1 MIGHAAID
9 CALGGLL
16 LPERLS
22 AGLAAGQLTR
32 RLEFLTWAG
41 RADILDAF
49 FWSEAK
55 TRLPHD
61 MITSV
66 INRRVGGVA
75 ALAGLAAFTN
85 YARAVLT
92 TALIGLDEPARI
104 EDEAAALTYR
114 LSLLPTHN
122 EAARAWT
129 DGRQPQGAGHELARR
144 PGFAFLLLALSP
156 DDSAESFM
164 ARDAFFAAMLG
175 RT

>member
-75 ALAGLAAFTN
+75 ALAELAAFTN

-92 TALIGLDEPARI
+92 AALIG
-104 EDEAAALTYR
+104 
-114 LSLLPTHN
+114 
-122 EAARAWT
+122 
-129 DGRQPQGAGHELARR
+129 R
-144 PGFAFLLLALSP
+144 PL
-156 DDSAESFM
+156 
-164 ARDAFFAAMLG
+164 AAMLLPAPEAGPKGGAWSSG
-175 RT
+175 RSTVRRCETSGWTITAT